1 MAGVLE
7 AAARQVRSWPRS
19 LAFWWLLVIA
29 PVGGAGVV
37 WALLDTG
44 VLRGVPVVLC
54 DQDHSALSRRL
65 ARNVDAI
72 PSIRIA
78 RVTNSPDEAEALLR
92 RGEVYALILI
102 PRNFERDVLRRR
114 PVRPVVFLEG
124 QHMAVAGI
132 LNRDLTGLG
141 LSLWREL
148 DTDLRERMGVPVAS
162 ALGQSSTVGLDVR
175 PIANPGSNYRPFLL
189 PGVLAALLQLCLSIM
204 TVNALL
210 HLIRRDG
217 PTHGVWRE
225 IVGTLLPLA
234 LWTWLL
240 GCGLTGLL
248 VLHGDL
254 VLRGGFGLLAAAW
267 LAFVLACVS
276 LGLLIFAL
284 ARNSIQSLSV
294 VSAFSS
300 PAFAFA
306 GLTFP
311 ILSMPFFGRLWAM
324 LLPVTHMLKIMV
336 LCGQLGSPLP
346 AQAVSFLS
354 LGLLFA
360 VETAC
365 GLPLA
370 VLRVSRAR
378 RPPETS
384 GEVSARLPGGA
395 SRAAGTA
402 ESAGSAGA
410 WLRVRQEIRP

>member
-19 LAFWWLLVIA
+19 FAFWWLLVLA
-29 PVGGAGVV
+29 PLGGTGTV

-44 VLRGVPVVLC
+44 VLRDVPVALC

-65 ARNVDAI
+65 ARHIGAI
-72 PSIRIA
+72 PSVRIA
-78 RVTNSPDEAEALLR
+78 RVTSSADEGKALLR
-92 RGEVYALILI
+92 RGEVYAFILI
-102 PRNFERDVLRRR
+102 PRDFERDVLRRR
-114 PVRPVVFLEG
+114 PVRPLAFLEG

-132 LNRDLTGLG
+132 LNRDLTELG
-141 LSLWREL
+141 LALWRGL
-148 DTDLRERMGVPVAS
+148 DSDLRERMGVPVAS
-162 ALGQSSTVGLDVR
+162 ALSQSSTVGLDVR

-204 TVNALL
+204 SVNALL
-210 HLIRRDG
+210 HLSRREG
-217 PTHGVWRE
+217 PARGVWRE
-225 IVGTLLPLA
+225 IAGTLLPLA
-234 LWTWLL
+234 LWTWLV

-248 VLHGDL
+248 VLYGDL
-254 VLRGGFGLLAAAW
+254 SLRGSFGPLAAAW
-267 LAFVLACVS
+267 LAFSLAGAA

-284 ARNSIQSLSV
+284 TKSSIQGLSV

-311 ILSMPFFGRLWAM
+311 ILSMPLFGRLWAM

-336 LCGQLGSPLP
+336 LCGQMGSPLS
-346 AQAVSFLS
+346 AQAASFLS

-360 VETAC
+360 AGTAC

-370 VLRVSRAR
+370 ALRVSRAR
-378 RPPETS
+378 RTADPLTPSPRQSPGPEK
-384 GEVSARLPGGA
+384 
-395 SRAAGTA
+395 
-402 ESAGSAGA
+402 A
-410 WLRVRQEIRP
+410 WATRQEIRP

>member
-7 AAARQVRSWPRS
+7 AAARQIRSWPRS
-19 LAFWWLLVIA
+19 LAFWWLLVLA
-29 PVGGAGVV
+29 PLGGTGTV

-44 VLRGVPVVLC
+44 VLRGVPVALC
-54 DQDHSALSRRL
+54 DQDHSTLSRRL
-65 ARNVDAI
+65 ARDIDAI
-72 PSIRIA
+72 PSMRIA
-78 RVTNSPDEAEALLR
+78 RVTSSAEEGEALLR

-114 PVRPVVFLEG
+114 PVRPVAFLEG

-132 LNRDLTGLG
+132 LSRDLTELG
-141 LSLWREL
+141 LSLWRDL

-162 ALGQSSTVGLDVR
+162 ALSQSSTVGLDVR

-204 TVNALL
+204 TVSSLL
-210 HLIRRDG
+210 HLSRRKG
-217 PTHGVWRE
+217 AARGVWRE
-225 IVGTLLPLA
+225 IVGTLLPLV

-240 GCGLTGLL
+240 ACALTGLL
-248 VLHGDL
+248 VLYGDL
-254 VLRGGFGLLAAAW
+254 ALRGSFGLLAAAW
-267 LAFVLACVS
+267 LAFALAS
-276 LGLLIFAL
+276 AALGLLIFGL
-284 ARNSIQSLSV
+284 TRSSIQSLSV

-336 LCGQLGSPLP
+336 LCGQMGSPFP

-354 LGLLFA
+354 LGMLFA
-360 VETAC
+360 AEAAC

-378 RPPETS
+378 RSAEDPDQPSRQSS
-384 GEVSARLPGGA
+384 GPG
-395 SRAAGTA
+395 SPWTRA
-402 ESAGSAGA
+402 
-410 WLRVRQEIRP
+410 